1 MNKKY
6 NALFDNAIL
15 YEKFKSDFTY
25 HSSSIEGSHVKKD
38 DNSKLIN
45 SPYDKKL
52 ISQELLNY
60 RHDEVFE
67 NRNLGIVFDM
77 MLSSIKEPLTRQILC
92 N

>member
-1 MNKKY
+1 MKNNSILFT
-6 NALFDNAIL
+6 NATL
-15 YEKFKSDFTY
+15 YEEFKSDFTY
-25 HSSSIEGSHVKKD
+25 HSSSIEGSHLKKE

-60 RHDEVFE
+60 QHDEVFE

-77 MLSSIKEPLTRQILC
+77 MLSSINEPLSRQILC